1 MEIKWNEIEKVGL
14 PEYSHKVWVAGEM
27 PGNEDGEMVYFVA
40 RGRLDVDKWKS
51 AKDWYERQ
59 DYFKVTHWAEINKQI
74 KKPKHPLTNEYLY

>member
-51 AKDWYERQ
+51 AKDWMKDKAISRLHIGR
-59 DYFKVTHWAEINKQI
+59 K
-74 KKPKHPLTNEYLY
+74 LTNKLKNQSIH